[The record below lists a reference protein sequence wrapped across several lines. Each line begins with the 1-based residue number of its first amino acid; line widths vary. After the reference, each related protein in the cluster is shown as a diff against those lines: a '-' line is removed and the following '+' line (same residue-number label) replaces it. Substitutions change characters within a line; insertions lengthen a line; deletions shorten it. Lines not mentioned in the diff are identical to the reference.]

1 MAKCASCG
9 CAMKGGSCPE
19 CSKKGMS
26 GLMGMKKG
34 MKGGMDK
41 GMEKK
46 GYGGKMP
53 PRAGRGR

>member
-1 MAKCASCG
+1 
-9 CAMKGGSCPE
+9 MKGGSCPE